1 MISDSILFSFFSTC
15 STIFNSRSN
24 NIDIDFMYLFLFYRI
39 FIYVSIRAAPR
50 CIIYEPRCI
59 KTQKGRRITPTP
71 SLLSGFI
78 FSYLRY
84 FFFCLYLNIHTS
96 SFTVASRKR
105 IRISF
110 ADGRLLLHNIRFLTK
125 YAVP

>member
-24 NIDIDFMYLFLFYRI
+24 NLDIDFMYLFLFYRI
-39 FIYVSIRAAPR
+39 VIYMSIRAAPR

-71 SLLSGFI
+71 QLLSGFI
-78 FSYLRY
+78 CPYHWHFFRCFNLHICTASLHSRIKALSHALFVLFKYQNLLRNL
-84 FFFCLYLNIHTS
+84 FCN
-96 SFTVASRKR
+96 R
-105 IRISF
+105 
-110 ADGRLLLHNIRFLTK
+110 
-125 YAVP
+125 

>member
-1 MISDSILFSFFSTC
+1 MPNPT
-15 STIFNSRSN
+15 
-24 NIDIDFMYLFLFYRI
+24 DINVMEGAKAVR
-39 FIYVSIRAAPR
+39 
-50 CIIYEPRCI
+50 ENGCI

-125 YAVP
+125 YEVPHISVLNSYDRSIL